1 MARGHPTNGTDML
14 RRFAFASLALL
25 AFGCGEETTTNDPDP
40 VDPVDPADQPL
51 SDLAAI
57 FEGAPANDS
66 IPEDGKF
73 DAVYPAQFDLIDT
86 QSPVRSQGRRGTCS
100 IFATVALMEQLY
112 NIEGSIP
119 NPDFSEQM
127 LQWSTKVELGAFPNT
142 GGSSASRN
150 LESIN
155 RYGVVTE
162 EVQPYEPAG
171 WNATNDEACTGD
183 DQPTRCY
190 TNGDPSEDVL
200 AARRY
205 HLPRGRWINCRPRS
219 LQAYMSENEV
229 GVIAGMD
236 FFYQA
241 WNHGGSELETNSDHA
256 ANGWITYPSEAD
268 KTDSR
273 ERPAG
278 HAIFLIGWDDDL
290 EIPHLDEQ
298 GQPLVDENGEPVVER
313 GAYLFKNSWGTSRFG
328 GNNPFGAGYG
338 WISQRYVEEYAT
350 CYSSRVP
357 EVELDPEVCDNGI
370 DDDFNG
376 TSDCEDPACETD
388 AACRA
393 PGAIFE
399 GTGGDIPDNDEAG
412 LTSSVDVTLEGNVVS
427 ATVSYSITHTYRG
440 DLTVA
445 LVAPNG
451 ARAVLHEASGGSE
464 DNLEGIDTV
473 TDFAGLPVAG
483 TWSLSVIDSA
493 GEDVGTLDAWSV
505 EFELGGDLAD
515 EDCSNGVDDNGDGA
529 ADCADSA
536 CLGDDACA
544 SAETLTF
551 EGDSN
556 LSIPDND
563 PAGVDSII
571 EVEAAGSIA
580 ELSIDI
586 AITHPFRGDLKV
598 TLENEAGT
606 QVTLVDGEGDSED
619 NLVRT
624 FTPAEFVGENA
635 AGLWLLNV
643 SDNGRLDEGT
653 LDSWS
658 MTITIQE

>member
-1 MARGHPTNGTDML
+1 MV
-14 RRFAFASLALL
+14 RRITLLPLALL
-25 AFGCGEETTTNDPDP
+25 AFGCADETTTNAPDP
-40 VDPVDPADQPL
+40 VDPVDPVDQPV

-57 FEGAPANDS
+57 FEGAPPNDS

-100 IFATVALMEQLY
+100 IFATMALMEQLY

-127 LQWSTKVELGAFPNT
+127 LQWSTKIELGAFPNT

-150 LESIN
+150 LEAIN
-155 RYGVVTE
+155 RFGVVTE
-162 EVQPYEPAG
+162 TVLPYESSE
-171 WNATNDEACTGD
+171 WNESNDAACTGD
-183 DQPTRCY
+183 DRPTRCY
-190 TNGDPSEDVL
+190 TNGDPSEDAL

-219 LQAYMSENEV
+219 LKAYMSENEV

-241 WNHGGSELETNSDHA
+241 WNHGGSQLGTNSDHA

-268 KTDSR
+268 QTDSR

-290 EIPHLDEQ
+290 QIPHLDEE
-298 GQPLVDENGEPVVER
+298 GEPVVDENGDPVVEQ
-313 GAYLFKNSWGTSRFG
+313 GAYLFKNSWGTGRFG
-328 GNNPFGAGYG
+328 QNNPFGAGYG

-357 EVELDPEVCDNGI
+357 EVELDPEICDNGT

-376 TSDCEDPACETD
+376 TSDCEDPACRTD

-393 PGAIFE
+393 PGAVFE
-399 GTGGDIPDNDEAG
+399 GTGGDIPDNDAAG
-412 LTSSVDVTLEGNVVS
+412 LASTVDVTLEGNVVS
-427 ATVSYSITHTYRG
+427 TTVTYAITHTYRG

-451 ARAVLHEASGGSE
+451 ARAVLHDREGGSDDDLAE
-464 DNLEGIDTV
+464 TETIAE
-473 TDFAGLPVAG
+473 FEGLPVAG
-483 TWSLSVIDSA
+483 TWTLSVVDGA
-493 GEDVGTLDAWSV
+493 GEDVGSLNAWSI

-515 EDCSNGVDDNGDGA
+515 EDCANGVDDNGDGA
-529 ADCADSA
+529 ADCADEA
-536 CLGDDACA
+536 CVADEACA

-551 EGDSN
+551 DGDSN

-563 PAGVDSII
+563 PTGVDSII
-571 EVEAAGSIA
+571 EVGATGTIA
-580 ELSIDI
+580 EISVDVS
-586 AITHPFRGDLKV
+586 ITHPYRGDLKV

-606 QVTLVDGEGDSED
+606 QITLIDREGDSED

-624 FTPAEFVGENA
+624 FKPVEFVGSEVS
-635 AGLWLLNV
+635 GLWLLNV
-643 SDNGRLDEGT
+643 SDNSRLDEGT

-658 MTITIQE
+658 MTVTVQQ

>member
-1 MARGHPTNGTDML
+1 MF
-14 RRFAFASLALL
+14 RRLAIASFALL
-25 AFGCGEETTTNDPDP
+25 AFGCGEETTTNGPDT
-40 VDPVDPADQPL
+40 VDPGDPADQPL

-73 DAVYPAQFDLIDT
+73 DAIYPATFDLIDT
-86 QSPVRSQGRRGTCS
+86 QSPIRSQGRRGTCS

-119 NPDFSEQM
+119 DPDFSEQL

-150 LESIN
+150 LEAIN
-155 RYGVVTE
+155 RYGVVQ
-162 EVQPYEPAG
+162 EVALPYEDAG
-171 WNATNDEACTGD
+171 WGTSNDEACTGD

-190 TNGDPSEDVL
+190 TNGDPSEAAL

-205 HLPRGRWINCRPRS
+205 HLPRGRWLNCRPRS
-219 LQAYMSENEV
+219 VKAFMSENEV

-236 FFYQA
+236 FFYQS
-241 WNHGGSELETNSDHA
+241 WNHRGSELETNSDHS
-256 ANGWITYPSEAD
+256 ANGWITYPSQAD
-268 KTDSR
+268 QTDSAL
-273 ERPAG
+273 RPAG

-290 EIPHLDEQ
+290 EVPLLNEQGEPLLDEA
-298 GQPLVDENGEPVVER
+298 GEPVVER
-313 GAYLFKNSWGTSRFG
+313 GFYLFKNSWGTGGFG

-338 WISQRYVEEYAT
+338 WIAQRYVEEFAT
-350 CYSSRVP
+350 CYSSSIPV
-357 EVELDPEVCDNGI
+357 VDLDPEVCDNGL

-376 TSDCEDPACETD
+376 TSDCEDPACENSE
-388 AACRA
+388 ACRG
-393 PGAIFE
+393 PGAVFE
-399 GTGGDIPDNDEAG
+399 GTGGAIPDNDEAG
-412 LTSSVDVTLEGNVVS
+412 FTSSVDVELQGNVVS
-427 ATVSYSITHTYRG
+427 ATVSYAIAHTYQG

-451 ARAVLHEASGGSE
+451 ARAVLHAATGGSE
-464 DNLEGIDTV
+464 DNLSDTKTL

-483 TWSLSVIDSA
+483 AWSLSVVDAA
-493 GEDVGTLDAWSV
+493 GEDVGTVDSWSI

-515 EDCSNGVDDNGDGA
+515 EDCANGVDDNGDGA
-529 ADCADSA
+529 ADCADAA
-536 CLGDDACA
+536 CLSEEVCA
-544 SAETLTF
+544 SAETLTL
-551 EGDSN
+551 EGDTN

-571 EVEAAGSIA
+571 EVEADGSIA

-598 TLENEAGT
+598 TLENESGV
-606 QVTLVDGEGDSED
+606 QVTLADGEGDSED

-624 FTPAEFVGENA
+624 FTPAEFVGHEA